1 MGLEEIRQIT
11 DQVAMWWGYIST
23 VVTAVFAAGFH
34 LLGRVKAAVA
44 QTPNKAD
51 DAAVAKVEHIWN
63 IAWRVFQAFST
74 YKGIKPQKR
83 PTLPPPPPIGP
94 TPG

>member
-1 MGLEEIRQIT
+1 MSLDQIT
-11 DQVAMWWGYIST
+11 HYTDQIALFWGYAST
-23 VVTAVFAAGFH
+23 IITLVFATGFH

-51 DAAVAKVEHIWN
+51 DVAVAKFERVWN

-74 YKGIKPQKR
+74 YKGVKVQER
-83 PTLPPPPPIGP
+83 STLPPPPNES
-94 TPG
+94 